1 MAKSKIVEKI
11 ERKHSFSIEGIL
23 NVDELQEGSFICE
36 VEDEGEY
43 DMREI
48 MSKFN
53 GELIKISIVK
63 KDEEETEE

>member
-36 VEDEGEY
+36 VEDEREY